1 MKSVTVTAMKQE
13 SRSLSMYIV
22 KRSTCIKVS
31 VLLEHSH
38 TTLAIAQ
45 WQPLTSYGLAERKL
59 DTIYFS
65 STIIHNVQ
73 CVPEVL
79 VPEAEIPVP
88 PPLLFEV
95 PRLDDA
101 PLLKVDLPLPLLVP
115 TSPYTLSSPTPL
127 STPAVYRH
135 SGDGGNNV
143 KVKVPQS
150 QMSAVAKAL
159 HEIMQREL
167 W

>member
-88 PPLLFEV
+88 PPLL
-95 PRLDDA
+95 
-101 PLLKVDLPLPLLVP
+101 KVDLPLPLLVP

>member
-13 SRSLSMYIV
+13 SRSFSMYIV
-22 KRSTCIKVS
+22 KCSTCIKVS
-31 VLLEHSH
+31 VSLEHSH

-45 WQPLTSYGLAERKL
+45 WQPITSYGLAERKL
-59 DTIYFS
+59 ATIYFS
-65 STIIHNVQ
+65 STIIHNVK

-88 PPLLFEV
+88 PPLLLEI

-101 PLLKVDLPLPLLVP
+101 PLAEVDLPSPLLLVP

-127 STPAVYRH
+127 STPAVCFCC
-135 SGDGGNNV
+135 SSECAGTV
-143 KVKVPQS
+143 T
-150 QMSAVAKAL
+150 MSAVVKARHQL
-159 HEIMQREL
+159 M
-167 W
+167 